1 MIKECRVVLNNDLVT
16 VVLYDDVYVQLPS
29 IHRNSQTV
37 YVDNQWG
44 FYSVVDN
51 YTPPEEEPV
60 EEDDQFERAM
70 NVYMTEHGRILTEND
85 IVTIEEFQQFL
96 SDSESGDYQ

>member
-29 IHRNSQTV
+29 IHKNSQTV
-37 YVDNQWG
+37 YIDNQWG
-44 FYSVVDN
+44 FYSVVDDYN
-51 YTPPEEEPV
+51 PLDDEPV

-70 NVYMTEHGRILTEND
+70 SAYMTEHGRILTEGD
-85 IVTIEEFQQFL
+85 IGTIEEFHQFL
-96 SDSESGDYQ
+96 SDSDGGE

>member
-1 MIKECRVVLNNDLVT
+1 MVKECRVVLSNDLVT

-29 IHRNSQTV
+29 INKNSQTV

-44 FYSVVDN
+44 LYSVVDD

-70 NVYMTEHGRILTEND
+70 NAYMAEHGRILTEND
-85 IVTIEEFQQFL
+85 IGTIEEFQQFL
-96 SDSESGDYQ
+96 SGSDGGE